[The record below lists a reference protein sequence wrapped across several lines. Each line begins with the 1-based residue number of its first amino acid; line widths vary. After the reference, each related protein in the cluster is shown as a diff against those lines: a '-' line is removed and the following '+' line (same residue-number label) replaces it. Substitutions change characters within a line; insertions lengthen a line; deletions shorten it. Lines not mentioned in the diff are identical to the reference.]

1 MSSQLKVVF
10 MGTPEFSVPAL
21 KAILAA
27 GHDVMAVYTR
37 APKPK
42 GRGQVVQKSP
52 VHDIAEAHNI
62 PVYTPGSLRKSPDD
76 AAIFAALKP
85 DVAVVA
91 AYGLIL
97 PLTVLS
103 APKHG
108 CINIHASLL
117 PRWRGASPIHH
128 AILSGDVQS
137 GVTIMQMEEGLDTGP
152 MILSDR
158 VDITSAMTTPELH
171 DTLSSMGARL
181 IIRVLDDIVLLGHV
195 HATPQPDRGVTHA
208 PMLTKE
214 MGMIDWTRDASTIH
228 AQIRGL
234 TPWPGTVTRT
244 GSGDA
249 VKILSA
255 HIVSGMTTSLPSG
268 TILDRHGV
276 IACGHGTM
284 VQITQV
290 QVPTGKK
297 MDMAAAINGG
307 YMRVGDVFQL

>member
-21 KAILAA
+21 KAIIAA

-52 VHDIAEAHNI
+52 VHDVADAHNI

-117 PRWRGASPIHH
+117 ARWRGASP
-128 AILSGDVQS
+128 DN
-137 GVTIMQMEEGLDTGP
+137 
-152 MILSDR
+152 
-158 VDITSAMTTPELH
+158 
-171 DTLSSMGARL
+171 
-181 IIRVLDDIVLLGHV
+181 
-195 HATPQPDRGVTHA
+195 
-208 PMLTKE
+208 
-214 MGMIDWTRDASTIH
+214 
-228 AQIRGL
+228 
-234 TPWPGTVTRT
+234 
-244 GSGDA
+244 
-249 VKILSA
+249 
-255 HIVSGMTTSLPSG
+255 
-268 TILDRHGV
+268 
-276 IACGHGTM
+276 IA
-284 VQITQV
+284 
-290 QVPTGKK
+290 
-297 MDMAAAINGG
+297 
-307 YMRVGDVFQL
+307 